1 MAGEYEDED
10 PLFHGGEIDAVNNS
24 SVVVD
29 SSKFRSSDFVGR
41 IPSSERQSLVTA
53 APNADDLSRACIPIK
68 LMNINLVVA
77 SKRNFRRTKKV
88 PPNSS
93 YKILPE
99 KEVLSNITVEIQP
112 KRLVA
117 IMGGSGSGLQVFLFF
132 PFYFLHVRCGI
143 FIF

>member
-77 SKRNFRRTKKV
+77 SKRNFHRTKKV
-88 PPNSS
+88 PSNSS

-117 IMGGSGSGLQVFLFF
+117 IMGGSGSGLQVFF
-132 PFYFLHVRCGI
+132 PFISCM
-143 FIF
+143 